1 LEVKG
6 ERMNAHESPNL
17 NEYLTSFLTA
27 LNQHAATEG
36 AAAFDVQVLERDLDR
51 NEIEKLR

>member
-1 LEVKG
+1 
-6 ERMNAHESPNL
+6 MNAHESPNL